1 MSRDEFLWVEKYR
14 PKTIEDCILPD
25 ATKQTFKDF
34 LDKGEVPNL
43 LLAGPA
49 GCGKTTVAKALCN
62 ELGVD
67 VYVING
73 SDEGRFLDTVRNNAK
88 NFASTVSL
96 SSTAKHK
103 VIIIDEADNTTNDV
117 QLLLRAFTEEFS
129 GNCRFVFTCNYKNK
143 IIEPLHSRCA
153 VVDFS
158 IKGKEKAQLAAG
170 FYGRL
175 QEILQA
181 EGVKYDTKVLLELI
195 NKHFPDWR
203 RVLNE
208 CQRYS
213 SGGEINTGIL
223 ATFSDVKV
231 NDLVKNLKEK
241 NFAEV
246 RKWVVNNLDNDSSVL
261 LRRIY
266 DALTTSLENPS
277 IPAAVLIIA
286 KYQYQIAFVA
296 DQEINLLAALTE
308 IMVECE
314 FK

>member
-1 MSRDEFLWVEKYR
+1 MSDFIWVEKYR
-14 PKTIEDCILPD
+14 PQQIDECILPD
-25 ATKQTFKDF
+25 HIKKTFQDF
-34 LDKGEVPNL
+34 VDQGEIPNML
-43 LLAGPA
+43 LTGPP
-49 GCGKTTVAKALCN
+49 GIGKTTVAKALCKQ
-62 ELGVD
+62 LGVD
-67 VYVING
+67 YYVING

-96 SSTAKHK
+96 TSQSKHK
-103 VIIIDEADNTTNDV
+103 VIIIDEADNTTSDV
-117 QLLLRAFTEEFS
+117 QLLLRASIEEFS
-129 GNCRFVFTCNYKNK
+129 KNCRFIFTCNYKNK
-143 IIEPLHSRCA
+143 IIDPLHSRCS

-158 IKGKEKAQLAAG
+158 VNKKDKPTIASQFFARLNSILEEEKVEAD
-170 FYGRL
+170 
-175 QEILQA
+175 
-181 EGVKYDTKVLLELI
+181 KKVLAELI

-213 SGGEINTGIL
+213 VSGKIDSGIL
-223 ATFSDVKV
+223 AVFSDVAV
-231 NDLVKNLKEK
+231 NDLIKNLKEK
-241 NFAEV
+241 NFSEV
-246 RKWVVNNLDNDSSVL
+246 RKWVVSNLDNDTSML

-266 DALTTSLENPS
+266 DSLYDSLEHS
-277 IPAAVLIIA
+277 TIPAAVLIIA

>member
-1 MSRDEFLWVEKYR
+1 MRDEFLWVEKYR
-14 PKTIEDCILPD
+14 PRKIEECILPD
-25 ATKQTFKDF
+25 NIKKTFLDF

-49 GCGKTTVAKALCN
+49 GCGKTTVAKALCT

-67 VYVING
+67 YYVING

-96 SSTAKHK
+96 ASTAKHK

-117 QLLLRAFTEEFS
+117 QLLLRAFIEEFS
-129 GNCRFVFTCNYKNK
+129 GNCRFIFTCNYKNK
-143 IIEPLHSRCA
+143 IVEPLHSRCA
-153 VVDFS
+153 VIEFG
-158 IKGKEKAQLAAG
+158 IKGKE
-170 FYGRL
+170 R
-175 QEILQA
+175 QEIAASFFKRVKTILDT
-181 EGVKYDTKVLLELI
+181 EGIKYDNKVLVELI

-208 CQRYS
+208 IQRYS
-213 SGGEINTGIL
+213 SGGAIDAGIL

-231 NDLVKNLKEK
+231 NNLIQNLKQK
-241 NFAEV
+241 NFPEV
-246 RKWVVNNLDNDSSVL
+246 RKWVVDNLDNDSGVL
-261 LRRIY
+261 MRRIY
-266 DALTTSLENPS
+266 DALYTSLANSS
-277 IPAAVLIIA
+277 IPAAVLVIA

-296 DQEINLLAALTE
+296 DQEINLLACLTE
-308 IMVECE
+308 IMVECD